1 MKQLLLGNPIN
12 LLLIFICGIVYV
24 LIMFQFVCK
33 NKHFGW
39 VLEKIVTC
47 LYLFIIPG
55 VAMAPFPVFEP
66 VVLANREKSLP
77 SLIVQL
83 GVYATLV
90 FILSPRLKQTL
101 KGSLEFVALVIQ
113 NNPFFCIFLLLLSLS
128 FAWSE
133 TPVHTLK
140 YSLVFLLTTVVS
152 AYILKQNNYQQIAA
166 QMRLTIGLSA
176 LMSTYYNQFRQSL
189 AFSPAKGSWQ
199 GIFSHPNSYGAMMAM
214 GATLWLVQVFDNPK
228 HRWFSIGMVLFM
240 LYNMDKAESGAAKV
254 QFILAI
260 MIVASIRFLKQLPFQ
275 WAFFFIV
282 MFMVIS
288 IAGMIVVMDNLEA
301 IVVDGLNKDLTLTGR
316 TPLWE
321 FLFQNKISQRPV
333 LGYGIAGFWQRW
345 RAGDNP
351 AANTLDGRLEMPSGD
366 GYWNPPHS
374 HNGFIEIIIAVGF
387 VGFFFFAISFL
398 IAVANAIRYLA
409 IPQPPGTGIIE
420 SALPLIFLFF
430 VLLPNITEIPLIENN
445 HSWYYYIATAVG
457 LCIKNSPKNL
467 RVEPTETKPIL
478 PQKIPL

>member
-1 MKQLLLGNPIN
+1 
-12 LLLIFICGIVYV
+12 
-24 LIMFQFVCK
+24 
-33 NKHFGW
+33 
-39 VLEKIVTC
+39 
-47 LYLFIIPG
+47 
-55 VAMAPFPVFEP
+55 
-66 VVLANREKSLP
+66 
-77 SLIVQL
+77 
-83 GVYATLV
+83 
-90 FILSPRLKQTL
+90 
-101 KGSLEFVALVIQ
+101 
-113 NNPFFCIFLLLLSLS
+113 
-128 FAWSE
+128 
-133 TPVHTLK
+133 
-140 YSLVFLLTTVVS
+140 
-152 AYILKQNNYQQIAA
+152 
-166 QMRLTIGLSA
+166 
-176 LMSTYYNQFRQSL
+176 
-189 AFSPAKGSWQ
+189 
-199 GIFSHPNSYGAMMAM
+199 
-214 GATLWLVQVFDNPK
+214 
-228 HRWFSIGMVLFM
+228 
-240 LYNMDKAESGAAKV
+240 
-254 QFILAI
+254 
-260 MIVASIRFLKQLPFQ
+260 SIRFLKQLPFQ

-366 GYWNPPHS
+366 GHWNPPHS

-398 IAVANAIRYLA
+398 TAVANAIRYLA
-409 IPQPPGTGIIE
+409 IPQPPGTGMIE

-457 LCIKNSPKNL
+457 LCVKNSPKNL
-467 RVEPTETKPIL
+467 RIEPTETKPIL